1 MPLVN
6 FSNVD
11 FDEIKQSIKDYLRSN
26 SNFTDYDFEGSNLST
41 IIDTLA
47 YNTYISS
54 YNANMV
60 SNEVFLDSATLRENV
75 VSIARNIGYL
85 PRSRKSSKANVSFT
99 VDASDSNVVS
109 MTLKAGPVVLSG
121 SNFNRQSFTFCIMED
136 VTVTVDS
143 DGIATFDNVDVYE
156 GSYLNSVFTVDS
168 SLPNQRFILPNS
180 GIDTSNLNV
189 IVRKSAGNSVTR
201 KYTRYDNLAG
211 VDGDTP
217 LYFLRESEGE
227 TYELLFGD
235 GLFGKQL
242 EDANQVEVNY
252 LSCSGSVSNGIS
264 NFTYIGTLQ
273 DQNGASVTS
282 GISGVTV
289 NQISSGGAEIES
301 VESIKKYAPNIYASQ
316 NRAVTSTDF
325 ESLIPRIYPEAKSVS
340 AYGGEETNPPQ
351 YGKVFI
357 SIKPQNGVFVSDEVK
372 RHLQLE
378 LRKYS
383 VAGIVTEI
391 IDLKYL
397 YIEVDTNVYY
407 NQNLTS
413 STSNLV
419 TSVTNNV
426 TNYSNSTQLNKFGA
440 RFKYSKFT
448 KVIDDSSDL
457 ITSNITIVHMR
468 RDLSPSLN
476 QFVEYSIGFGNRI
489 HVKNQIGFNIKTS
502 GFTVSGISGTVY
514 MGDSP
519 NADLNT
525 GTIFLFRLASPNQPV
540 IVKRNIGTIDYVKGL
555 ISLNPMNVLSTEV
568 VRGTSLIEIS
578 CCPYSNDVIGLQ
590 DLYLQMDPSRFNI
603 TTIPDSISSGSDT
616 SGGTYIVSSSF
627 SNGSLV
633 RGKGGHSGGS
643 SISTTETST
652 TNQTVSR
659 LTTSTITPTITTTT
673 TTTSSG
679 SSGSSS
685 SGSSY

>member
-85 PRSRKSSKANVSFT
+85 PRSRKSAKANISFS
-99 VDASDSNVVS
+99 VDALGSSAVS
-109 MTLKAGPVVLSG
+109 MTLKAGPVVLSA
-121 SNFNRQSFTFCIMED
+121 SNFNKQSFTFCIMED
-136 VTVTVDS
+136 ITVPVDS
-143 DGIATFDNVDVYE
+143 TGTATFDNIDVYE
-156 GSYLNSVFTVDS
+156 GSYLNSVFTVSS

-180 GIDTSNLNV
+180 GIDTGNLNV

-201 KYTRYDNLAG
+201 KYRRYDDIIG
-211 VDGDTP
+211 VDEDTP
-217 LYFLRESEGE
+217 LYFLRETEGE
-227 TYELLFGD
+227 TYEILFGD
-235 GLFGKQL
+235 GVFGKPL
-242 EDANQVEVNY
+242 EDANQIEVSY

-264 NFTYIGTLQ
+264 NFTYVGTIE
-273 DQNGASVTS
+273 DQNGANATN

-289 NQISSGGAEIES
+289 NQNAFGGAEIES
-301 VESIKKYAPNIYASQ
+301 VESIKKLAPNIYASQ

-325 ESLIPRIYPEAKSVS
+325 ETLIPRIYPETESVS
-340 AYGGEETNPPQ
+340 AYGGEETDPPQ

-357 SIKPQNGVFVSDEVK
+357 SIKPYNGVFISEEIK
-372 RHLQLE
+372 RHIQLE

-383 VAGIVTEI
+383 VAGIVSEI

-407 NQNLTS
+407 NSNLTPGS
-413 STSNLV
+413 SQVT
-419 TSVTNNV
+419 TSVTNNIIK
-426 TNYSNSTQLNKFGA
+426 YADSTQLNKFGA
-440 RFKYSKFT
+440 RFKYSKFV
-448 KVIDDSSDL
+448 KVIDDSNEF
-457 ITSNITIVHMR
+457 ITSNITIIHMR
-468 RDLSPSLN
+468 RDLSPLQN
-476 QFVEYSIGFGNRI
+476 QFVEYSIGFGNQI
-489 HVKNQIGFNIKTS
+489 HIKSQIGFNIKTS

-519 NADLNT
+519 NADLRT
-525 GTIFLFRLASPNQPV
+525 GTIFLFRLASPNEPV

-555 ISLNPMNVLSTEV
+555 ISLNPLNVLSTEV
-568 VRGTSLIEIS
+568 VRGTPLIEVS
-578 CCPYSNDVIGLQ
+578 ACPHSNDVIGLQ
-590 DLYLQMDPSRFNI
+590 DLYLQLDSSKVNVTP
-603 TTIPDSISSGSDT
+603 IPDSISSGSDV
-616 SGGTYIVSSSF
+616 SGGTYTVSSSY
-627 SNGSLV
+627 SNGGLV
-633 RGKGGHSGGS
+633 RGSGGNSNVS
-643 SISTTETST
+643 STGTTV

-659 LTTSTITPTITTTT
+659 LNTTSTS

-679 SSGSSS
+679 SSGSS
-685 SGSSY
+685 Y

>member
-85 PRSRKSSKANVSFT
+85 PRSRKSSRANISFS
-99 VDASDSNVVS
+99 VDASSSNASIV
-109 MTLKAGPVVLSG
+109 TLKAGPVALSA
-121 SNFNRQSFTFCIMED
+121 SNFNKQSFTYCIMED
-136 VTVTVDS
+136 ITVPVDS
-143 DGIATFDNVDVYE
+143 TGTATFENIDVYE
-156 GSYLNSVFTVDS
+156 GSYLNSVFVVNS
-168 SLPNQRFILPNS
+168 SLPNQKYILPNT
-180 GIDTSNLNV
+180 GIDTDNIKV
-189 IVRKSAGNSVTR
+189 IVRDSSTSSVTR
-201 KYTRYDNLAG
+201 KYTRYDNLIG
-211 VDGDTP
+211 VDESTP
-217 LYFLRESEGE
+217 LYFLRESEAE
-227 TYELLFGD
+227 TYEILFGD
-235 GLFGKQL
+235 DVFGKGI
-242 EDANQVEVNY
+242 EEPNQIEVTY
-252 LSCSGSVSNGIS
+252 LSCSGSVANGLS
-264 NFTYIGTLQ
+264 NFTYIGSLQ

-289 NQISSGGAEIES
+289 NQTSSGGREIET

-325 ESLIPRIYPEAKSVS
+325 ESLIPRIYPEAESVS
-340 AYGGEETNPPQ
+340 AYGGEESDPPQ

-357 SIKPQNGVFVSDEVK
+357 SIKPYNGVFVSEEVK
-372 RHLQLE
+372 RNIQLE

-383 VAGIVTEI
+383 VAGIVSEI

-407 NQNLTS
+407 NSNLTPGS
-413 STSNLV
+413 SQVT
-419 TSVTNNV
+419 TSVTNNII
-426 TNYSNSTQLNKFGA
+426 NYANSTQLNKFGA
-440 RFKYSKFT
+440 RFKYSKFI
-448 KVIDDSSDL
+448 KVIDDSDEF
-457 ITSNITIVHMR
+457 ITSNITIIHMR
-468 RDLSPSLN
+468 RDLSPLQN
-476 QFVEYSIGFGNRI
+476 QFVEYNIGFGNEI
-489 HVKNQIGFNIKTS
+489 HIKNQIGFNIKTS

-519 NADLNT
+519 NADLRT
-525 GTIFLFRLASPNQPV
+525 GTIFLFRLVSPTEPV
-540 IVKRNIGTIDYVKGL
+540 IVKRNIGTIDYKKGL

-568 VRGTSLIEIS
+568 VRGTPLIEIS
-578 CCPYSNDVIGLQ
+578 TCPHSNDVIGLQ
-590 DLYLQMDPSRFNI
+590 DLYLQLDTSKVNVTP
-603 TTIPDSISSGSDT
+603 IPDTISSGSDI
-616 SGGTYIVSSSF
+616 SGGTYTVSSSF
-627 SNGSLV
+627 SNGNLV
-633 RGKGGHSGGS
+633 RGKGGHGGFS
-643 SISTTETST
+643 STETTT

-659 LTTSTITPTITTTT
+659 LTTSNVSTTTITS

-679 SSGSSS
+679 SSGSS
-685 SGSSY
+685 Y

>member
-11 FDEIKQSIKDYLRSN
+11 FDEIKQSIKDYLRAN

-85 PRSRKSSKANVSFT
+85 PRSRKSSKASVSFS
-99 VDASDSNVVS
+99 VNASDSNVVS

-136 VTVTVDS
+136 ITAVVDS
-143 DGIATFDNVDVYE
+143 DGIATFDNVYVCE
-156 GSYLNSVFTVDS
+156 GSYLNSTFTVDS

-252 LSCSGSVSNGIS
+252 LSCSGSVSNGVS

-325 ESLIPRIYPEAKSVS
+325 ESLIPRIYPETESVS
-340 AYGGEETNPPQ
+340 AFGGEESDPPQ

-357 SIKPQNGVFVSDEVK
+357 SIKPYNGVFISEEIK
-372 RHLQLE
+372 RDIQLE

-383 VAGIVTEI
+383 VAGIVSEI

-407 NQNLTS
+407 NSNQTPGS
-413 STSNLV
+413 SQVT
-419 TSVTNNV
+419 TSVTNNIV
-426 TNYSNSTQLNKFGA
+426 NYANSTQLNKFGA
-440 RFKYSKFT
+440 RFKYSKFI
-448 KVIDDSSDL
+448 KVIDDSNEF
-457 ITSNITIVHMR
+457 ITSNITIIHMR
-468 RDLSPSLN
+468 RDLSPLQN
-476 QFVEYSIGFGNRI
+476 QFVEYNIGFGNEI
-489 HVKNQIGFNIKTS
+489 HIKNQIGFNIKTS
-502 GFTVSGISGTVY
+502 GFIVSGISGTVY

-519 NADLNT
+519 NADLRT
-525 GTIFLFRLASPNQPV
+525 GTIFLFRLNSPTEPV
-540 IVKRNIGTIDYVKGL
+540 IVKRNIGTIDYKKGL
-555 ISLNPMNVLSTEV
+555 ISLNPLNVLSTEV
-568 VRGTSLIEIS
+568 VRGTPLIEIS
-578 CCPYSNDVIGLQ
+578 ACPHSNDVIGLQ
-590 DLYLQMDPSRFNI
+590 DLYLQLDTSKVNVTP
-603 TTIPDSISSGSDT
+603 IPDSISSGSDT
-616 SGGTYIVSSSF
+616 SGGTYTVSSSF

-633 RGKGGHSGGS
+633 RGEGGHS
-643 SISTTETST
+643 STGTTT

-659 LTTSTITPTITTTT
+659 LTTSSVSTTTS

-679 SSGSSS
+679 SSGSS
-685 SGSSY
+685 Y

>member
-11 FDEIKQSIKDYLRSN
+11 FDEIKQSIKDYLRAN

-85 PRSRKSSKANVSFT
+85 PRSRKSSKASVSFS
-99 VDASDSNVVS
+99 VNASDSNVVS

-136 VTVTVDS
+136 ITAVVDS
-143 DGIATFDNVDVYE
+143 DGIATFDNVYVCE
-156 GSYLNSVFTVDS
+156 GSYLNSTFTVDS

-252 LSCSGSVSNGIS
+252 LSCSGSVSNGVS

-325 ESLIPRIYPEAKSVS
+325 ESLIPRIYPETESVS
-340 AYGGEETNPPQ
+340 AFGGEESDPPQ

-357 SIKPQNGVFVSDEVK
+357 SIKPYNGVFISEEIK
-372 RHLQLE
+372 RDIQLE

-383 VAGIVTEI
+383 VAGIVSEI

-407 NQNLTS
+407 NSNQTPGS
-413 STSNLV
+413 SQV
-419 TSVTNNV
+419 TTAVTNNII
-426 TNYSNSTQLNKFGA
+426 NYANSTQLNKFGA
-440 RFKYSKFT
+440 RFKYSKFI
-448 KVIDDSSDL
+448 KVIDDSNEF
-457 ITSNITIVHMR
+457 ITSNITIIHMR
-468 RDLSPSLN
+468 RDLSPLQN
-476 QFVEYSIGFGNRI
+476 QFVEYNIGFGNEI
-489 HVKNQIGFNIKTS
+489 HIKNQIGFNIKTS
-502 GFTVSGISGTVY
+502 GFIVSGISGTVY

-519 NADLNT
+519 NADLRT
-525 GTIFLFRLASPNQPV
+525 GTIFLFRLNSPTEPV
-540 IVKRNIGTIDYVKGL
+540 IVKRNIGTIDYKKGL
-555 ISLNPMNVLSTEV
+555 ISLNPLNVLSTEV
-568 VRGTSLIEIS
+568 VRGTPLIEIS
-578 CCPYSNDVIGLQ
+578 ACPHSNDVIGLQ
-590 DLYLQMDPSRFNI
+590 DLYLQLDTSKVNVTP
-603 TTIPDSISSGSDT
+603 IPDSISSGSDT
-616 SGGTYIVSSSF
+616 SGGTYTVSSSF

-633 RGKGGHSGGS
+633 RGEGGHS
-643 SISTTETST
+643 STGTTT

-659 LTTSTITPTITTTT
+659 LTTSSVSTTTS

-679 SSGSSS
+679 SSGSS
-685 SGSSY
+685 Y

>member
-85 PRSRKSSKANVSFT
+85 PRSRKSSRANISFS
-99 VDASDSNVVS
+99 VDASSSNASIV
-109 MTLKAGPVVLSG
+109 TLKAGPVALSA
-121 SNFNRQSFTFCIMED
+121 SNFNKQSFTYCIMED
-136 VTVTVDS
+136 ITVPVDS
-143 DGIATFDNVDVYE
+143 TGTATFENIDVYE
-156 GSYLNSVFTVDS
+156 GSYLNSVFVVNS
-168 SLPNQRFILPNS
+168 SLPNQKYILPNT
-180 GIDTSNLNV
+180 GIDTDNIKV
-189 IVRKSAGNSVTR
+189 IVRDSSTSSVTR
-201 KYTRYDNLAG
+201 KYTRYDNLIG
-211 VDGDTP
+211 VDESTP
-217 LYFLRESEGE
+217 LYFLRESEAE
-227 TYELLFGD
+227 TYEILFGD
-235 GLFGKQL
+235 DVFGKGI
-242 EDANQVEVNY
+242 EEPNQIEVTY
-252 LSCSGSVSNGIS
+252 LSCSGSVANGLS
-264 NFTYIGTLQ
+264 NFTYIGSLQ

-289 NQISSGGAEIES
+289 NQTSSGGREIET

-325 ESLIPRIYPEAKSVS
+325 ESLIPRIYPEAESVS
-340 AYGGEETNPPQ
+340 AYGGEESDPPQ

-357 SIKPQNGVFVSDEVK
+357 SIKPYNGVFVSEEVK
-372 RHLQLE
+372 RNIQLE

-383 VAGIVTEI
+383 VAGIVSEI

-407 NQNLTS
+407 NSNLTPGS
-413 STSNLV
+413 SQVT
-419 TSVTNNV
+419 TSVTNNII
-426 TNYSNSTQLNKFGA
+426 NYANSTQLNKFGA
-440 RFKYSKFT
+440 RFKYSKFI
-448 KVIDDSSDL
+448 KVIDDSDEF
-457 ITSNITIVHMR
+457 ITSNITIIHMR
-468 RDLSPSLN
+468 RDLSPLQN
-476 QFVEYSIGFGNRI
+476 QFVEYNIGFGNEI
-489 HVKNQIGFNIKTS
+489 HIKNQIGFNIKTS

-519 NADLNT
+519 NADLRT
-525 GTIFLFRLASPNQPV
+525 GTIFLFRLVSPTEPV
-540 IVKRNIGTIDYVKGL
+540 IVKRNIGTIDYKKGL

-568 VRGTSLIEIS
+568 VRGTPLIEIS
-578 CCPYSNDVIGLQ
+578 TCPHSNDVIGLQ
-590 DLYLQMDPSRFNI
+590 DLYLQLDTSKVNVTP
-603 TTIPDSISSGSDT
+603 IPDTISSGSDI
-616 SGGTYIVSSSF
+616 SGGTYTVSSSF
-627 SNGSLV
+627 SNGNLV
-633 RGKGGHSGGS
+633 RGKGGHGGFS
-643 SISTTETST
+643 STETTT

-659 LTTSTITPTITTTT
+659 LTTSNVSTTTT
-673 TTTSSG
+673 TSTTTSSG
-679 SSGSSS
+679 SSGSS
-685 SGSSY
+685 Y

>member
-273 DQNGASVTS
+273 DQNGSSVTS

-325 ESLIPRIYPEAKSVS
+325 ESLIPRIYPEAESVS
-340 AYGGEETNPPQ
+340 AFGGEESDPPQ

-357 SIKPQNGVFVSDEVK
+357 SIKPYNGVFISEEIK
-372 RHLQLE
+372 RNIQLE

-383 VAGIVTEI
+383 VAGIVSEI

-407 NQNLTS
+407 NSNLTPGS
-413 STSNLV
+413 SQVT
-419 TSVTNNV
+419 TSVTNNIV
-426 TNYSNSTQLNKFGA
+426 NYANSTQLNKFGA
-440 RFKYSKFT
+440 RFKYSKFI
-448 KVIDDSSDL
+448 KVIDDSSEF
-457 ITSNITIVHMR
+457 ITSNITVIHMR
-468 RDLSPSLN
+468 RDLSPLQN
-476 QFVEYSIGFGNRI
+476 QFVEYNIGFGNEI
-489 HVKNQIGFNIKTS
+489 HIKNQIGFNIKTS

-519 NADLNT
+519 NADLRT
-525 GTIFLFRLASPNQPV
+525 GTIFLFRLASPTEPV
-540 IVKRNIGTIDYVKGL
+540 IVKRNIGTIDYKKGL
-555 ISLNPMNVLSTEV
+555 ISLNPLNVLSTEV
-568 VRGTSLIEIS
+568 VRGTPLIEIS
-578 CCPYSNDVIGLQ
+578 ACPHSNDVIGLQ
-590 DLYLQMDPSRFNI
+590 DLYLQLDTSKVNVTP
-603 TTIPDSISSGSDT
+603 IPDSISSGSDT
-616 SGGTYIVSSSF
+616 SGGTYTVSSSF

-633 RGKGGHSGGS
+633 RGKGGHGGYS
-643 SISTTETST
+643 STGTTT

-659 LTTSTITPTITTTT
+659 LTTSSVSTTTS

-679 SSGSSS
+679 SSGSS
-685 SGSSY
+685 Y